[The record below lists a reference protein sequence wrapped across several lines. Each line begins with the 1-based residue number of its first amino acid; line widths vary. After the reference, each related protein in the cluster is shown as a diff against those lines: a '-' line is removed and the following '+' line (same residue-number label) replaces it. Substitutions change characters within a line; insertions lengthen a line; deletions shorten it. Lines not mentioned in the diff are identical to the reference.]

1 MKKII
6 GFLFV
11 LILAL
16 ASGCLRGQPEEKI
29 IFDLDFED
37 DRISQGESFLQ
48 FGATASQKYF
58 NFNGSRVL
66 GRFARAGIDILFE
79 NLEEHDFVEVS
90 YDLYIHDNWEGNG
103 LRGNGEDVI
112 ILNIGPTTVFFS
124 SILNTK
130 CIDQSCTGVQSFP
143 NIIRTISNPENADVA
158 DPTLPGVCKWAG
170 EVGGTKKIRV
180 EERRFH
186 SASDLRVNIAAD
198 IKDAG
203 ADFCNKSWSIDNL
216 QIKTIRVVDL

>member
-1 MKKII
+1 MKN
-6 GFLFV
+6 FLSLLLV
-11 LILAL
+11 LLIPSLT
-16 ASGCLRGQPEEKI
+16 SCLRGQPEEQV
-29 IFDLDFED
+29 IFELDFED
-37 DRISQGESFLQ
+37 DQIAQGKGFMQ
-48 FGATASQKYF
+48 FGGTEQKYF

-66 GRFARAGIDILFE
+66 GRFATAGIDILFDD
-79 NLEEHDFVEVS
+79 LDEHDFVEVS

-103 LRGNGEDVI
+103 LRGNGEDVV

-124 SILNTK
+124 SIINTK
-130 CIDQSCTGVQSFP
+130 CIDQSCTAIQSFP
-143 NIIRTISNPENADVA
+143 NIIRRQMHPENANVA
-158 DPTLPGVCKWAG
+158 DPTLPGVCLWAG
-170 EVGGTKKIRV
+170 EIGGTKKIRI

-186 SASDLRVNIAAD
+186 SAANLRVNIAAD

>member
-1 MKKII
+1 MKKI
-6 GFLFV
+6 
-11 LILAL
+11 LAL
-16 ASGCLRGQPEEKI
+16 SCVLFLPWVSGCLRGQPEEEI
-29 IFDLDFED
+29 IFELDFED
-37 DRISQGESFLQ
+37 DRISQGENFMQ
-48 FGATASQKYF
+48 FGGTASQQYF

-66 GRFARAGIDILFE
+66 GRFATGGINIFFTEL
-79 NLEEHDFVEVS
+79 NEHDFVEVS

-103 LRGNGEDVI
+103 LRGNGEDVT

-124 SILNTK
+124 SIINTQ
-130 CIDQSCTGVQSFP
+130 CIDQSCTEVQSFP
-143 NIIRTISNPENADVA
+143 NIIRTRSNPENADVA

-170 EVGGTKKIRV
+170 EVGGSKKIRI